1 MSTPATNTI
10 LVVDDS
16 AVLRA
21 SVRYTLTKAGLQVVE
36 AENGE
41 AGLEALQTLSKAG
54 ARPAMIITDVNMPKM
69 DGITFVK
76 EVKKTASRYVPILV
90 LTTESQMDKKAEGKA
105 AGATG
110 WLVKPFEPA
119 QLLELVKK
127 FVR

>member
-1 MSTPATNTI
+1 
-10 LVVDDS
+10 
-16 AVLRA
+16 
-21 SVRYTLTKAGLQVVE
+21 
-36 AENGE
+36 
-41 AGLEALQTLSKAG
+41 
-54 ARPAMIITDVNMPKM
+54 MPKM